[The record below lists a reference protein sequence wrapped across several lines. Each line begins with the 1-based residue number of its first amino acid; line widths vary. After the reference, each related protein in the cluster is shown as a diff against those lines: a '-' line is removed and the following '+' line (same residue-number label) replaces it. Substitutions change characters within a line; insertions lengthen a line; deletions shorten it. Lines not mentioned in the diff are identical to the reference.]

1 MKKLLYLFLTMIIMA
16 ACDFETSNNGKLDGN
31 WQLAQLDTLSTGGSA
46 DMRASTF
53 YLSVQHHLL
62 EMKILNDHLK
72 NVFFRFEQ
80 TETTLRLYNPVSDN
94 KEISD
99 SVRHK
104 VNLKV
109 IELASAELVLGILF
123 HDPDVNVK
131 SADFQLVENDV
142 LHYVIFFECERRI
155 LLMAEGD
162 VFCREKLFRF

>member
-1 MKKLLYLFLTMIIMA
+1 MKKLLYLFLTMMIMA

-99 SVRHK
+99 SV
-104 VNLKV
+104 VTSPLTLQPFGLQSLDETLAIEQLTSDNL
-109 IELASAELVLGILF
+109 ILR
-123 HDPDVNVK
+123 N
-131 SADFQLVENDV
+131 
-142 LHYVIFFECERRI
+142 
-155 LLMAEGD
+155 
-162 VFCREKLFRF
+162 EKFRYHFRKF